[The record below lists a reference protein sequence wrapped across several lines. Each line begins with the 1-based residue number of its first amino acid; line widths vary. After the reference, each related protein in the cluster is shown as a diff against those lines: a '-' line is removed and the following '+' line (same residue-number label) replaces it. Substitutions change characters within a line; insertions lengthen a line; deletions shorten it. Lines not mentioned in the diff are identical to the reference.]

1 METAAEIAGAM
12 PSKQVTLVNS
22 GPDLLAGQPPKL
34 MARALKSLQKQGVQV
49 RLCCP
54 WARPAG
60 SILLLGQQERW
71 QRDEALV
78 LHHEGLLVEADHI
91 AWPGL
96 ACRSLSHS
104 LRSIALTC
112 FWMLCAAI
120 CIRYRLLGSCASGIG
135 RPPTPPP
142 LSPSPIPSLATL
154 ARISCRMQR

>member
-78 LHHEGLLVEADHI
+78 LHHEGLLVEAEHVV
-91 AWPGL
+91 WPGML
-96 ACRSLSHS
+96 QSRSQPQKH
-104 LRSIALTC
+104 RAH
-112 FWMLCAAI
+112 MLLDAVCCHMHQI
-120 CIRYRLLGSCASGIG
+120 QVLGGCASGVA
-135 RPPTPPP
+135 PPP
-142 LSPSPIPSLATL
+142 LSPSPTPSLATL
-154 ARISCRMQR
+154 ARISCSMQR